1 MSTRQ
6 LRAVQCHSLFAKR
19 VRVHRNRARVHCADP
34 GVSEGES
41 RQLPADLE
49 LVLLFF
55 FNCFVNFPAT
65 ATAAATAAAAAAA
78 AAAGISVS
86 SVGNLFSSVGNLFLS
101 IFLSMHCTNLMHG
114 CVCVCV

>member
-1 MSTRQ
+1 
-6 LRAVQCHSLFAKR
+6 
-19 VRVHRNRARVHCADP
+19 
-34 GVSEGES
+34 VSQGSS
-41 RQLPADLE
+41 RLTLNYYY
-49 LVLLFF
+49 FF
-55 FNCFVNFPAT
+55 LNCFVNFPAT
-65 ATAAATAAAAAAA
+65 ATAAATAAAVA